1 MNTKKKVLLGVLAVI
16 VIVVGIIFFVPMFN
30 GSKDAAKTTPT
41 SAPSV
46 ADNTPTATPQPTV
59 DNSAT
64 SGSLQTPPEMQAVID
79 ANQADLYGNED
90 GQLAQSYPSNLL
102 PLYKVS
108 GVGDSHDITTNNGN
122 PGWTAVYGSTA
133 DTAEL
138 AQFYSD
144 LMASAENFNAAG
156 SDASTTITGTVDGC
170 DISVTISP
178 NNPQRTGLDYASS
191 VSIFIEKVS

>member
-16 VIVVGIIFFVPMFN
+16 VIIVGIMFFVPMFN

-46 ADNTPTATPQPTV
+46 ADNTPTATQ
-59 DNSAT
+59 
-64 SGSLQTPPEMQAVID
+64 EVID
-79 ANQADLYGNED
+79 ANQADLYNNED

-138 AQFYSD
+138 SQFYSD
-144 LMASAENFNAAG
+144 LMASAENFNQAD
-156 SDASTTITGTVDGC
+156 SDASTTITGNVDGC

-191 VSIFIEKVS
+191 VSIFIEKVQ

>member
-1 MNTKKKVLLGVLAVI
+1 MNTKKKVLLGVLVVI
-16 VIVVGIIFFVPMFN
+16 VIIVGIMFFVPMLN
-30 GSKDAAKTTPT
+30 GSKDAAKTTPS

-64 SGSLQTPPEMQAVID
+64 TGSLQTPPEMQEIID
-79 ANQADLYGNED
+79 ANQADLYTDTEGKV
-90 GQLAQSYPSNLL
+90 APSYPSNLL

-108 GVGDSHDITTNNGN
+108 DVGDSHDITTNNGN
-122 PGWTAVYGSTA
+122 PGWTAVYGSSA

-138 AQFYSD
+138 TQFYSD
-144 LMASAENFNAAG
+144 LMASAENFNAG
-156 SDASTTITGTVDGC
+156 ESDASTTITGNVDGC

-191 VSIFIEKVS
+191 VSIFIEKVQ

>member
-16 VIVVGIIFFVPMFN
+16 VIVVGIMFFVPMFN

-102 PLYKVS
+102 PL
-108 GVGDSHDITTNNGN
+108 
-122 PGWTAVYGSTA
+122 
-133 DTAEL
+133 
-138 AQFYSD
+138 
-144 LMASAENFNAAG
+144 
-156 SDASTTITGTVDGC
+156 
-170 DISVTISP
+170 
-178 NNPQRTGLDYASS
+178 
-191 VSIFIEKVS
+191 